1 MLAAM
6 KYRGFTWPNNP
17 RTFEVELRR
26 TLHSYKLPFYGFKMQ
41 NLGVQNRVFR
51 GEGEFVGPDAYD
63 SFRRLAAEFSL
74 SGSGWLEHPVWQP
87 VKVYFAKLKLV
98 QEPREE
104 YVGYSF
110 EFWECEDQSG
120 YTQSSLES
128 DRTKYIAAQKNDT
141 LALIA
146 TRYAKQL
153 SEITALNPQ
162 VKSPDSIAEGQ
173 IIRIS

>member
-6 KYRGFTWPNNP
+6 KFRGFTWPNNP
-17 RTFEVELRR
+17 RTFEVEMRK
-26 TLHSYKLPFYGFKMQ
+26 TLHSYKLPFSGFKVQ
-41 NLGVQNRVFR
+41 NLGVQNRVFK

-87 VKVYFAKLKLV
+87 VKVHFAKLRLI

-104 YVGYSF
+104 YVSYSF

-120 YTQSSLES
+120 YTQGVIES
-128 DRTKYIAAQKNDT
+128 ERTKYISAQKNDT

-146 TRYAKQL
+146 ARYAKDL
-153 SEITALNPQ
+153 TELTALNPQ
-162 VKSPDSIAEGQ
+162 IENPDSIAEGQ
-173 IIRIS
+173 IVRIT